1 MADGRS
7 SAPGAPRREHLVD
20 RRAVE
25 IPELL
30 VRGPD
35 AVLLLDAEATVLDV
49 NEEACRSLGYAR
61 EELLGK
67 QPRAFVDGLE
77 GPTLERMMA
86 VLKEQG
92 VATFNAMHRRK
103 DGTRFPVET
112 RLAVLRRGGPAIIV
126 AFARDVSE
134 QEAAR
139 RALRESEA
147 RYQRLVELLPDGVVT
162 FREGRVTFANPAAAT
177 TGGVS
182 RPEEFIGK
190 AVADFV
196 HRDARAATLE
206 RIARVEAGEQVPFEA
221 ARLVRPDGS
230 SYPVEMAGAPI
241 GEGESVAVIRDLT
254 ERERA
259 EAERTAL
266 EERLRQSEKLE
277 ALGTLAGGV
286 AHDFNNVLAAIL
298 GHADSLAAELPPGDP
313 GREDA
318 LQIATAARRARGVVQ
333 QILAF
338 ARRRPAEAR
347 PVDAAATVRE
357 ELQLVR
363 SAMPANVEIA
373 PRLDGDAGSVRAD
386 PTHLHQILLN
396 LAVNGRD
403 AMQERGGVLAVE
415 VARADVPGAGAPP
428 GLAAGSYV
436 RLSVRDSGVG
446 MDAPT
451 RARAFEPYFTTKAVG
466 AGSGLGLA
474 VVHGIAVSLGGAV
487 TLEST
492 PGRGTTVSVWLPRLD
507 GAAAATGAPVP
518 AAGAGNARI
527 LLVDDDPPVARA
539 IARMLESLGYE
550 VTTAGDGAS
559 ALARFRA
566 DPDRF
571 DAVITDQTL
580 PGMRGDELTTA
591 LLDVRP
597 GVPILICT
605 GFSERLDD
613 EVARELGAR
622 ALLLKPLDRAQLGEA
637 LRAAL
642 AARAG

>member
-1 MADGRS
+1 M
-7 SAPGAPRREHLVD
+7 D

-61 EELLGK
+61 EELVGK
-67 QPRAFVDGLE
+67 KPRDFVDGLD
-77 GPTLERMMA
+77 GPALERVTA
-86 VLKEQG
+86 VLKERG
-92 VATFNAMHRRK
+92 VASYHALHRRK
-103 DGTRFPVET
+103 DGTCFPVET
-112 RLAVLRRGGPAIIV
+112 RLGVLRRGGPPTIV

-147 RYQRLVELLPDGVVT
+147 RYQLLVELLPDGVVT
-162 FREGRVTFANPAAAT
+162 FREGRVTFANHAAARL
-177 TGGVS
+177 GGFS
-182 RPEEFIGK
+182 GPEEFVGHR
-190 AVADFV
+190 ALEFV
-196 HRDARAATLE
+196 HPDSRAATLA
-206 RIARVEAGEQVPFEA
+206 RMRRVEAGEQVPFEA
-221 ARLVRPDGS
+221 ARLVGRDGS

-241 GEGESVAVIRDLT
+241 GGGEAVGVIRDLT

-259 EAERTAL
+259 EAERAAL

-298 GHADSLAAELPPGDP
+298 GHADALAAELPPGDP

-318 LQIATAARRARGVVQ
+318 VQIATAARRAKGVVQ

-363 SAMPANVEIA
+363 SAMPANV
-373 PRLDGDAGSVRAD
+373 RLELRIDPGAGAVRAD
-386 PTHLHQILLN
+386 PTHVHQILLN
-396 LAVNGRD
+396 LAANGRD
-403 AMQERGGVLAVE
+403 AMQDGGGVLAVE
-415 VARADVPGAGAPP
+415 VARAEVPGADGAPP
-428 GLAAGSYV
+428 GLAAGSWI
-436 RLSVRDSGVG
+436 RLSVRDTGVG
-446 MDAPT
+446 MDAAT
-451 RARAFEPYFTTKAVG
+451 RARAFEPYFTTKPVG

-487 TLEST
+487 TLESA
-492 PGRGTTVSVWLPRLD
+492 PGRGTTVAVWLPRLD
-507 GAAAATGAPVP
+507 GAAATAIPAP
-518 AAGAGNARI
+518 AARAGNGRL

-539 IARMLESLGYE
+539 IGRMLESLGYE

-566 DPDRF
+566 EPDRF
-571 DAVITDQTL
+571 DCVITDQTL
-580 PGMRGDELTTA
+580 PGMRGDELTAA
-591 LLDVRP
+591 LLGVRP

-613 EVARELGAR
+613 ERARALGAR
-622 ALLLKPLDRAQLGEA
+622 ALLMKPLDRAQLGEA
-637 LRAAL
+637 VRAAL
-642 AARAG
+642 GAGPP